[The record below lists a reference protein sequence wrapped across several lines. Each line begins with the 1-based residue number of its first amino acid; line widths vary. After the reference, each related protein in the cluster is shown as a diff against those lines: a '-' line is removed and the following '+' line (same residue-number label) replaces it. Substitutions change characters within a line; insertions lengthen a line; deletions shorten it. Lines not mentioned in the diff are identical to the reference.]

1 MIVDL
6 ADLFAFAARSVVAH
20 RLRSALTMLG
30 ILIGIASVILL
41 TSIGEGTRT
50 YILSEFTQFGTHIIS
65 VRPGKSITSGM
76 PGAVGATVRKLT
88 NEDAAALA
96 RITGVEAV
104 APLAAGMAR
113 VEAGERGRSV
123 FIVGVTDQ
131 VSEVFSLRVRQGRF
145 LPPMDLRRAAPLAVL
160 APTLKRELFGD
171 RNALGERVRIAGQR
185 FLVIGIMEPKGNIL
199 GLDVDDR
206 VYVPLASAQR
216 MFDQEGLLEVHL
228 HFSSRLT
235 ADVLVPRIKQVMRQ
249 RHDGEEDFTIVTQA
263 EMLGVLDRVLGIVSM
278 AVGAI
283 GGISLL
289 VGAIGILTMMWI
301 SVDERTGE
309 IGLLR
314 ALGATPAQVLRVFLI
329 EAALLS
335 LAGGALGVAT
345 GIGIAR
351 ALLFLAP
358 GLPLRTPVSFMV
370 AALVVSGLVGL
381 ASGVLPARRASA
393 LDPVE
398 ALRAE

>member
-1 MIVDL
+1 MVDL
-6 ADLFAFAARSVVAH
+6 ADQFAFATRSILAH

-50 YILSEFTQFGTHIIS
+50 YILAEFTQFGTHIIS
-65 VRPGKSITSGM
+65 VRPGKSTTSGM
-76 PGAVGATVRKLT
+76 PGAIGATVRKLT
-88 NEDAAALA
+88 NEDAEALSH
-96 RITGVEAV
+96 IIGVEAV
-104 APLAAGMAR
+104 APLAAGVAR

-123 FIVGVTDQ
+123 FVVGVTDQ

-171 RNALGERVRIAGQR
+171 GNALGERVRIGGQR
-185 FLVIGIMEPKGNIL
+185 FLVIGIMEAKGNIL
-199 GLDVDDR
+199 GIDIDDR

-216 MFDQEGLLEVHL
+216 LFNQEGLLEVHL
-228 HFSSRLT
+228 HFSSHLS
-235 ADVLVPRIKQVMRQ
+235 ADALVPRIKQVLQ
-249 RHDGEEDFTIVTQA
+249 HRHDGEEDFTVVTQA

-283 GGISLL
+283 GGISLV

-301 SVDERTGE
+301 SVNERTGE

-314 ALGATPAQVLRVFLI
+314 ALGATPAQVQTVFLI

-335 LAGGALGVAT
+335 LAGGALGVAA
-345 GIGIAR
+345 GAAIAR
-351 ALLFLAP
+351 SLQLLAP
-358 GLPLRTPVSFMV
+358 GLPLRTPVSFVV
-370 AALVVSGLVGL
+370 AALAVSAVVGLV
-381 ASGVLPARRASA
+381 SGVLPARRASA

-398 ALRAE
+398 ALRVD